1 MNKRKS
7 CGPIHSC
14 IEIFTYLFTYA
25 RACQCVCV
33 CSCIDLQYVR
43 MFEHSFFFRL
53 REILH
58 AAQVSVMDY
67 EDIFKLCTLNV
78 IFFFHSSLKAIDS

>member
-1 MNKRKS
+1 M
-7 CGPIHSC
+7 
-14 IEIFTYLFTYA
+14 
-25 RACQCVCV
+25 
-33 CSCIDLQYVR
+33 
-43 MFEHSFFFRL
+43 
-53 REILH
+53 H

>member
-14 IEIFTYLFTYA
+14 VEIFTYLFTYA

-53 REILH
+53 GEILH
-58 AAQVSVMDY
+58 AAQVSVMDHA
-67 EDIFKLCTLNV
+67 DIFKMCTLTV
-78 IFFFHSSLKAIDS
+78 IFFFHSSLEAIDS

>member
-1 MNKRKS
+1 MLVLAS
-7 CGPIHSC
+7 
-14 IEIFTYLFTYA
+14 
-25 RACQCVCV
+25 VCV

-58 AAQVSVMDY
+58 AVQVSVMDY